1 MAQARIPVL
10 ASAVQE
16 RLQVAAIDFGTT
28 YSGYAFSY
36 RSDFLSDPLKIVTN
50 QWQAGAGRAP
60 SLKVRSFF
68 IQSEF
73 SVFNFFVRFYLFY
86 IHKSDIHP
94 TIKETLTRPSV
105 RPFVHPPTHP
115 PTRPIHLSIHLPTD
129 PPIHPSTQRLTHPS
143 FFPSIHASI
152 GIQNNN
158 KHAVLA
164 FS

>member
-94 TIKETLTRPSV
+94 TIKETLIRPSV
-105 RPFVHPPTHP
+105 HPSTHPTHPSIHPPTHRPTHPPIHPPTHP
-115 PTRPIHLSIHLPTD
+115 SIFLSIHPC
-129 PPIHPSTQRLTHPS
+129 IHRYSEQ
-143 FFPSIHASI
+143 
-152 GIQNNN
+152 
-158 KHAVLA
+158 
-164 FS
+164 